1 VLTTEQLQQLQG
13 AHGIDF
19 DRLFLTFMIQHH
31 EGALRM
37 VSDLF
42 ATPNAGQDI
51 DVSVFANDV
60 QTVQTAEIGTM
71 RRMLSNL

>member
-1 VLTTEQLQQLQG
+1 
-13 AHGIDF
+13 
-19 DRLFLTFMIQHH
+19 MIQHH
-31 EGALRM
+31 EGALKM

-42 ATPNAGQDI
+42 DTPRAGQDI